1 MNRPAFPFRWRR
13 LPVALLLLV
22 AGCGPQRDPADLFP
36 LERGRAWTY
45 RMQTL
50 NGPDFRRETL
60 RIEALGP
67 RELDGRTVWVRHTSD
82 GTEYYLERDA
92 RGLRRVAQR
101 SVLDDL
107 PRWDAPE
114 RTVLPAAPA
123 VGQHWSVPGRPYLL
137 HRVRPV
143 VEDLRQTRPFEF
155 EYGIEDTDATVEV
168 PAGRFAHCVHVRG
181 EASVYLVAD
190 PRFGPQDVPITQD
203 EWYCPG
209 TGLVKLER
217 REPIEAADVYGG
229 SLTLELEAAR

>member
-1 MNRPAFPFRWRR
+1 M
-13 LPVALLLLV
+13 
-22 AGCGPQRDPADLFP
+22 
-36 LERGRAWTY
+36 
-45 RMQTL
+45 
-50 NGPDFRRETL
+50 
-60 RIEALGP
+60 
-67 RELDGRTVWVRHTSD
+67 
-82 GTEYYLERDA
+82 
-92 RGLRRVAQR
+92 
-101 SVLDDL
+101 
-107 PRWDAPE
+107 
-114 RTVLPAAPA
+114 LPAAPA

-143 VEDLRQTRPFEF
+143 VEDLRQTRPFEL

-190 PRFGPQDVPITQD
+190 PRFGPQDVPIVQD